1 MARRMAINPRKVP
14 IQARSKAMVEALLD
28 ATTRILVKDGY
39 DALSTNRVAKAAGV
53 SVGSLY
59 QYYPSKEALVRG
71 VLERWG
77 TLITEQMTGLRASL
91 ADASLDEAVAV
102 VVGSV
107 LTSARLDPKLSQVML
122 EQLPRIGAFD
132 ELEQLNRRFAE
143 LLASWLEL
151 HPAEVEV
158 DDAALAAHVV
168 VTTLDSL
175 CNHAITYRPELFESP
190 RFAAHVERLL
200 IGYLAPTRAAERF
213 GRPLTAAPPPP
224 RAPRAARRSRTPAAA
239 RSPRPSGP
247 T

>member
-14 IQARSKAMVEALLD
+14 TQARSKAMVEALLD
-28 ATTRILVKDGY
+28 ATTRILVKEGY
-39 DALSTNRVAKAAGV
+39 DALSTNRVARAAGV

-91 ADASLDEAVAV
+91 AEATLEEAVAV
-102 VVGSV
+102 LVSSV

-132 ELEQLNRRFAE
+132 EMEQLNRRFAE
-143 LLASWLEL
+143 LLGSWLEL
-151 HPAEVEV
+151 HPEEVEV

-175 CNHAITYRPELFESP
+175 CNHAITYRPELFDSP

-200 IGYLAPTRAAERF
+200 IGYLAPTKAAERF
-213 GRPLTAAPPPP
+213 GRSEV
-224 RAPRAARRSRTPAAA
+224 AARGKAAA
-239 RSPRPSGP
+239 RKKAR
-247 T
+247 